1 MTSIPSEAWPW
12 LTVAALGLYHGVNPA
27 MGWLFAVAIGL
38 HRQSQRAVLL
48 SLFPICIG
56 HAAAAGLV
64 AIGTLMLGL
73 IVDLTIFKRLAGLAL
88 LGFAGWRVANGGRH
102 RLRVGMQTGL
112 TGLVLWSFLMANV
125 HGVGLMLIP
134 ALLPVCLAASPTGA
148 LVAGKSIPVALTVLT
163 VHMGAMLAT
172 ISVVSVAV
180 YNWIGIGLLRRGWV
194 NLDLLW
200 AGALVICGVALV
212 AASW

>member
-1 MTSIPSEAWPW
+1 
-12 LTVAALGLYHGVNPA
+12 

-38 HRQSQRAVLL
+38 QRQSQRAVFL

-64 AIGTLMLGL
+64 ALGALMLGL
-73 IVDLTIFKRLAGLAL
+73 IVDLTIFKRLAGMAL
-88 LGFAGWRVANGGRH
+88 LGFAGWHVANGGRH

-112 TGLVLWSFLMANV
+112 AGLALWSFLMANA
-125 HGVGLMLIP
+125 HGAGLMLIP

-148 LVAGKSIPVALTVLT
+148 LVVGKSIPVALTVLM
-163 VHMGAMLAT
+163 VHMGAMLA
-172 ISVVSVAV
+172 SMLVVSVAV

-194 NLDLLW
+194 NVDLFW
-200 AGALVICGVALV
+200 SGALVFCGVALV
-212 AASW
+212 VAS